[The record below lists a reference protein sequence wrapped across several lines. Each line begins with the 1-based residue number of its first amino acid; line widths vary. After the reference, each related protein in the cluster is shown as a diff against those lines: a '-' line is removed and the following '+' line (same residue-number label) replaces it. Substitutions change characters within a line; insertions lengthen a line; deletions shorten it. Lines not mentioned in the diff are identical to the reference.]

1 MAQKVQVLDI
11 GSYSAKSVVAKVPF
25 VGFQVTSAKA
35 EKYHSALEPKTRRSE
50 QTRAARDL
58 LPGKRLTGDAV
69 TVVMQADR
77 IMNRTVELPFTDR
90 GKIDQVLGFELENH
104 VPYTADEIVYDYVV
118 REKSKEGA
126 KLFVSVAPRK
136 DIEEY
141 AELFGGANID
151 PRVMGHQA
159 LANARLKDLLGD
171 TEDETVAFV
180 DIGHR
185 KTVITIVDPSGL
197 LGCRTV
203 VFGGWDLT
211 RALAEQFSLDP
222 SEAEREKHGA
232 HLYPAGEGLAVGRLQ
247 EVADCLTQ
255 TLRPLARD
263 MRQAFK
269 ALGDADRVFIF
280 GGSAKLNGL
289 DSFLRTALG
298 KSVEQLFPSML
309 KLTIDQSIDK
319 LEYVSAVAQGYY
331 SQKGG
336 DSQRVSFRQGEFAYE
351 GDFRFVRGR
360 LVYLALMAVFIFSVL
375 AAPQVMKY
383 RSFVQQA
390 ELLQVQLA
398 ELSSTILGEELE
410 DWQEIL
416 DQLEEMPPAEVW
428 TVFPDLT
435 AHDVFWEVAD
445 IVARIEGQPTGEKV
459 APEVPEEA
467 VVEGAVDGQ
476 PGAGVPP
483 SPDSPGSPPPDS
495 PPSPGVDG
503 LVGETGA
510 PVEVGEAI
518 DIVHRLEFN
527 QVKIDGASR
536 TALGEGA
543 VEFTGNASSVAT
555 MELFLSMLGQH
566 PCFHNVQRTKQ
577 EMLKATAGKE
587 GWWRFTVD
595 FNVSCPKK
603 AAEELKKER
612 EGEGAVPGTEEGV
625 EGKEGKVD
633 PAGGEEKAA
642 PPTPAGEAGKGGPG
656 AGPGDAGAPAAAPSK
671 PGEKEG
677 QPDKGG
683 GAAPA
688 DKSGEAAAAAA
699 ETPPG
704 KAGRDKAPLR
714 KVGPGAAMGA
724 PAGGVDRSVPIRPV
738 PREVIKPQAMP
749 KMPRHR
755 IGEPTGR
762 E

>member
-1 MAQKVQVLDI
+1 M
-11 GSYSAKSVVAKVPF
+11 
-25 VGFQVTSAKA
+25 
-35 EKYHSALEPKTRRSE
+35 
-50 QTRAARDL
+50 
-58 LPGKRLTGDAV
+58 PGKRLTGDAV

-104 VPYTADEIVYDYVV
+104 VPYSADEIVYDYVV

-136 DIEEY
+136 DVEEY
-141 AELFGGANID
+141 AEMFGGANID

-159 LANARLKDLLGD
+159 LANARLRELLSDAG
-171 TEDETVAFV
+171 DETLAFV

-185 KTVITIVDPSGL
+185 KTVITITDPSGM
-197 LGCRTV
+197 LGCRTI

-211 RALAEQFSLDP
+211 RAMAEQFSLEP
-222 SEAEREKHGA
+222 GEAEREKHSA
-232 HLYPAGEGLAVGRLQ
+232 HLYPAGEGVAVGRLQ
-247 EVADCLTQ
+247 EVADCLNKG
-255 TLRPLARD
+255 LRPLARD

-269 ALGDADRVFIF
+269 ALGEVDRVFIF
-280 GGSAKLNGL
+280 GGSARLNGL
-289 DSFLRTALG
+289 DSFLGTALG
-298 KSVEQLFPSML
+298 KPVEQLFPSML
-309 KLTIDQSIDK
+309 KLTIDQSIDHP
-319 LEYVSAVAQGYY
+319 EYISAVAQGYY

-336 DSQRVSFRQGEFAYE
+336 DSQRISFRQGEFAYE
-351 GDFRFVRGR
+351 GDFKFVRGR
-360 LVYLALMAVFIFSVL
+360 MVYLALMAVFIFSVL

-390 ELLQVQLA
+390 DLLRVQLG

-445 IVARIEGQPTGEKV
+445 IVARIDGQPTGEKV

-467 VVEGAVDGQ
+467 VVDAAAEGQ
-476 PGAGVPP
+476 PEAGVPP
-483 SPDSPGSPPPDS
+483 SPDSPGTPLPES
-495 PPSPGVDG
+495 PPSPGAEG
-503 LVGETGA
+503 AGGIEGELA
-510 PVEVGEAI
+510 QPAESV
-518 DIVHRLEFN
+518 DIVHHLEFN
-527 QVKIDGASR
+527 QMRIDGASR
-536 TALGEGA
+536 TAVGEGA

-566 PCFHNVQRTKQ
+566 ACFHNVQRTKQ

-595 FNVSCPKK
+595 FNVSCPQK

-612 EGEGAVPGTEEGV
+612 EGDAGLPGTEEGAEGT
-625 EGKEGKVD
+625 EGKEGKE
-633 PAGGEEKAA
+633 PAAGKDEKGAPATPGGEEVKD
-642 PPTPAGEAGKGGPG
+642 GPG
-656 AGPGDAGAPAAAPSK
+656 VAPGDAGDSVVK
-671 PGEKEG
+671 PGKAGEKAG
-677 QPDKGG
+677 KPDEGG
-683 GAAPA
+683 GPSPA
-688 DKSGEAAAAAA
+688 DKPGA
-699 ETPPG
+699 EVPPPADTPPG
-704 KAGRDKAPLR
+704 KSGREKAPLH
-714 KVGPGAAMGA
+714 KVGPGTSLGS
-724 PAGGVDRSVPIRPV
+724 PAGRVDRSVPVRPV
-738 PREVIKPQAMP
+738 AREALRPQAMP
-749 KMPRHR
+749 KLPRHR